1 MRGTTSEA
9 FLAPFPGR
17 APQLCPVALYFT
29 LLNLPAA
36 VRAS

>member
-9 FLAPFPGR
+9 FLALFPGR